1 MQNVTLVLGRD
12 GLGESTDRDFDAWV
26 AYVSAHIDE
35 RAGFTV
41 DVDVAWPRDVQDDR
55 VVGGTDEQRQAVVEA
70 KASIWDDWCADGA
83 AGHVSRYRIVS
94 DAGADLGTYEAES
107 PEAALD
113 AMAKDAGYES
123 ADDAAATVGAFSGI
137 VTAVVEVQS

>member
-1 MQNVTLVLGRD
+1 MYR
-12 GLGESTDRDFDAWV
+12 
-26 AYVSAHIDE
+26 I
-35 RAGFTV
+35 
-41 DVDVAWPRDVQDDR
+41 
-55 VVGGTDEQRQAVVEA
+55 
-70 KASIWDDWCADGA
+70 
-83 AGHVSRYRIVS
+83 GHVSRYRIVS

-137 VTAVVEVQS
+137 VVEVRS